1 MLMII
6 KIRSLVLKLLAGI
19 LTSVITFLFAIL
31 KVLTL
36 LPFPSGS
43 YLYRDL
49 AYNITCCSLK
59 VNLQHNLFLV
69 VNSTLSLLS
78 ALIIANYCENMLAIV
93 EWTSHQTHAVFLNI
107 VIPKLP
113 EISTYTPSWIVE
125 IYLMLGYLG
134 ITTQLALTLDLIY
147 IYNLPAIYMYKI
159 LAFSY
164 SKLLKSIQFCLQ
176 IISYDQE
183 RWLTCPYQFLTYR
196 PATNK
201 IIATV
206 LLIILGQ
213 ILIIVVFYYLWLS
226 LVILMLVLSMVCSI
240 ISVEH
245 YPQLY
250 RTGEENHLGYVGD
263 QRI

>member
-125 IYLMLGYLG
+125 VYLMLGYLG
-134 ITTQLALTLDLIY
+134 ITTSSPSHST
-147 IYNLPAIYMYKI
+147 
-159 LAFSY
+159 S
-164 SKLLKSIQFCLQ
+164 STSTTCLQ
-176 IISYDQE
+176 F
-183 RWLTCPYQFLTYR
+183 TCTKSSHSPIPNSSNQYNSAY
-196 PATNK
+196 K
-201 IIATV
+201 
-206 LLIILGQ
+206 
-213 ILIIVVFYYLWLS
+213 
-226 LVILMLVLSMVCSI
+226 
-240 ISVEH
+240 
-245 YPQLY
+245 
-250 RTGEENHLGYVGD
+250 
-263 QRI
+263 